1 MLNIFKHRNQDTKRV
16 EKVAVQSLNSV
27 ALEKAPAANDR
38 HYDNS
43 IDKNRRHLRSRLRTP
58 VSTVGGWRV
67 STW

>member
-38 HYDNS
+38 YYDHS
-43 IDKNRRHLRSRLRTP
+43 IDKNRRHLRSRLRIP

>member
-1 MLNIFKHRNQDTKRV
+1 MLNIFKHRSQDTKRV

-27 ALEKAPAANDR
+27 EFEKAPAANDH

-43 IDKNRRHLRSRLRTP
+43 IDKNRRHLRSRFRTP